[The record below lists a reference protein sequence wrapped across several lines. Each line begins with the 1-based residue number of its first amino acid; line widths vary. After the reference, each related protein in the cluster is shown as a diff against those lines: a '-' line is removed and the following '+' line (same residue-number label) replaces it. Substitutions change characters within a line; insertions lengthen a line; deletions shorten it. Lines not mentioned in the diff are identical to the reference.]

1 MISKTCNL
9 LIALALALAG
19 CGNSQQAT
27 GTAVL
32 LSIRFADDVPEQLIE
47 QAQSLDVSVSGAE
60 TFQTSISIH
69 GQLNNHATA
78 TVRYVPGARSGILTF
93 DVTANG
99 GNGGPLGRGS
109 ADAALIPNGQ
119 ASAFVL
125 LEAAVLQ
132 GDMARLPP
140 DFLTPPVD
148 MSGLDL
154 AQPDLS
160 TENPDLTTA
169 DIAMPDLSTPDLAKP
184 DLSTPDFAMPD
195 LSMPDLAQPDLTP
208 VDLFMCNTDGQ
219 CGNGNFCS
227 MVTGGCLAKRSGG
240 GDCTGD
246 GNHAC
251 KSNNCVGNKCSYCPA
266 DQVYLP
272 AGTAILGS
280 DLAVDNLAQMDE
292 TPQHVVTFSK
302 GFCADVTEVT
312 VAAYRACVA
321 AGACQNPDFN
331 YDAQNAPNC
340 TYTANPGNFEQLPI
354 DCITW
359 AKAQTFC
366 QWTGNANYHTLGARS
381 LPTEAQWEYQARGTD
396 KRIYPWGSMPLPM
409 CTYEDFATVDKNQ
422 FCTNAAPHE
431 RAVGS
436 TPLGNSPNGT
446 EDAAGNVL
454 EWVSDWYGATYY
466 TTACANG
473 CTDPTGPANNTGP
486 GKVIRGGSWYNG
498 AQYQRCAARGAA
510 DPTMAWSNVGIRC
523 VGQTF

>member
-195 LSMPDLAQPDLTP
+195 LSTPDLAMPDQAMPDVAMPDLSNPDLSTPDFAMPDLSMPDLAQPDLTP

-292 TPQHVVTFSK
+292 TPQHV
-302 GFCADVTEVT
+302 
-312 VAAYRACVA
+312 
-321 AGACQNPDFN
+321 
-331 YDAQNAPNC
+331 
-340 TYTANPGNFEQLPI
+340 
-354 DCITW
+354 
-359 AKAQTFC
+359 
-366 QWTGNANYHTLGARS
+366 
-381 LPTEAQWEYQARGTD
+381 
-396 KRIYPWGSMPLPM
+396 
-409 CTYEDFATVDKNQ
+409 
-422 FCTNAAPHE
+422 
-431 RAVGS
+431 
-436 TPLGNSPNGT
+436 
-446 EDAAGNVL
+446 
-454 EWVSDWYGATYY
+454 
-466 TTACANG
+466 
-473 CTDPTGPANNTGP
+473 
-486 GKVIRGGSWYNG
+486 
-498 AQYQRCAARGAA
+498 
-510 DPTMAWSNVGIRC
+510 
-523 VGQTF
+523 